1 MAFKSFYSDAQ
12 SSGTVR
18 RMAVA
23 GQFYPS
29 GKDELA
35 KDLGA
40 CFKEGSAFAMRQ
52 SGKIAA
58 IIVPH
63 AGYVFSGKVA
73 AAAYSSIPAEE
84 SFEHIFLIGPSH
96 HISFDGASVNCGFDF
111 YQTPLGLVK
120 VDTGLCKT
128 IVRQGHCFTYRPDAH
143 SQEHCIEVQ
152 LPFLQYHLKSLPPI
166 VPIIMGTQEYSS
178 IKRVAEALK
187 PYFND
192 RNLFII
198 SSDFSHYPSYCD
210 AVKVDGNTGKAI
222 ISGDIAEFAKA
233 LKDNADG
240 HFPNLA
246 TSACGQSAIAVLML
260 LTGGNPEYRYSDLL
274 YENSGDSGYGGKD
287 EVVGYHSIIA
297 TRTKKESQAFGLTED
312 EKKKLLAIARNSIE
326 SHFSG
331 KDISESWKN
340 MEMDETLEMKC
351 GAFVTLNENG
361 RLRGCIGHF
370 GEDAPLFRVVAQMAR
385 EAAFDD
391 GRFEKVEKWEMPL
404 ITIEISAL
412 SPLRKIDDIGQF
424 RYGRQGI
431 YMRKGGRGGT
441 FLPQVAA
448 ETGWTEEEFLGH
460 CARDKAEIGW
470 DGWKTAELYT
480 YEAIIFKEG
489 E

>member
-1 MAFKSFYSDAQ
+1 
-12 SSGTVR
+12 
-18 RMAVA
+18 
-23 GQFYPS
+23 
-29 GKDELA
+29 
-35 KDLGA
+35 
-40 CFKEGSAFAMRQ
+40 
-52 SGKIAA
+52 
-58 IIVPH
+58 
-63 AGYVFSGKVA
+63 
-73 AAAYSSIPAEE
+73 
-84 SFEHIFLIGPSH
+84 
-96 HISFDGASVNCGFDF
+96 
-111 YQTPLGLVK
+111 
-120 VDTGLCKT
+120 
-128 IVRQGHCFTYRPDAH
+128 
-143 SQEHCIEVQ
+143 
-152 LPFLQYHLKSLPPI
+152 
-166 VPIIMGTQEYSS
+166 
-178 IKRVAEALK
+178 
-187 PYFND
+187 
-192 RNLFII
+192 
-198 SSDFSHYPSYCD
+198 
-210 AVKVDGNTGKAI
+210 
-222 ISGDIAEFAKA
+222 
-233 LKDNADG
+233 
-240 HFPNLA
+240 
-246 TSACGQSAIAVLML
+246 
-260 LTGGNPEYRYSDLL
+260 
-274 YENSGDSGYGGKD
+274 
-287 EVVGYHSIIA
+287 
-297 TRTKKESQAFGLTED
+297 
-312 EKKKLLAIARNSIE
+312 
-326 SHFSG
+326 
-331 KDISESWKN
+331 